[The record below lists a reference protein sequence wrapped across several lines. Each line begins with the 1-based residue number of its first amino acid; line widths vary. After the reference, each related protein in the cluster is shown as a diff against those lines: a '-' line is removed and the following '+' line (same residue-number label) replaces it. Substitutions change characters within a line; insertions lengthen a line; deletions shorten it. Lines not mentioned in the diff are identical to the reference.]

1 MDGVI
6 YGGADSYFRNYGWT
20 YHKMTIGNP
29 WLTSPKYNTDGS
41 EYVSNNLVRLYYFSG
56 KGEYKSVNYK
66 LTLAYSENYGLNTL
80 TFDNCKRQLSYQLET
95 STPLNFLNNAKIS
108 LAISGD
114 NRTQYGHNLALIFG
128 ISYSGI
134 LGY

>member
-1 MDGVI
+1 
-6 YGGADSYFRNYGWT
+6 
-20 YHKMTIGNP
+20 MTIGNP